1 MEKSAAPYSPIL
13 VRGNTAYVS
22 GQLPVLPDG
31 SIPEGMAAQ
40 TRACLI
46 NMANQLTLE
55 GFCMEDVVK
64 TTVFITDLDHFAEMN
79 EEYVRHFKDQ
89 APARS
94 ACEVK
99 RLVRG
104 ALVEIECVA
113 IKNS

>member
-1 MEKSAAPYSPIL
+1 MEKRTSPYSPIV
-13 VRGNTAYVS
+13 VRGNMAYVS

-40 TRACLI
+40 TKACLD
-46 NMANQLTLE
+46 NMAKQLETE

-64 TTVFITDLDHFAEMN
+64 TTVFITDLDRFAEMN
-79 EEYVRHFKDQ
+79 EEYICHFEGQ

-113 IKNS
+113 MKK